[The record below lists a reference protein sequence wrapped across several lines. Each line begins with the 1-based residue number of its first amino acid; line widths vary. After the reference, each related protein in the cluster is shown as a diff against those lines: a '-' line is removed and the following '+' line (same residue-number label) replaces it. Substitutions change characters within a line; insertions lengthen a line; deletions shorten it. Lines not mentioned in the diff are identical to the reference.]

1 MALIS
6 RLQKRSIKINRSYT
20 YDDFFRKRDV
30 EYVKQY
36 NTPTLEF
43 PTKQEMGSLTVVTL
57 AWKIGDRYEKLAAKH
72 YGDPEMWW
80 VIAAFNKKP
89 AEFLITVGDVIHV
102 PLPLE
107 HVLDYM
113 GY

>member
-1 MALIS
+1 VAIVS
-6 RLQKRSIKINRSYT
+6 RLQKRSKKLNKDFIY
-20 YDDFFRKRDV
+20 YDALRRRDV
-30 EYVKQY
+30 KFITQY
-36 NTPTLEF
+36 DTPVIDF
-43 PTKQEMGSLTVVTL
+43 PTMKEIQSL
-57 AWKIGDRYEKLAAKH
+57 KIVSKRWEYGDRFEKLASQH

-89 AEFLITVGDVIHV
+89 AEFLVSLGDVIHI

-107 HVLDYM
+107 YVLDYM